1 MMSMSQKVD
10 AQHAYTPHDGLM
22 ENKPES
28 LPKMTIAGGCF
39 WCVES
44 EYRTLPGVKYT
55 LVGYTGGALEDPSY
69 DDITTGKTGHA
80 EALEVY
86 YDSKETSYEE
96 LLRFFLTK
104 AHDPTQLN
112 GQGVDIGPQ
121 YRSAIFYDSEEQK
134 QTAQAIIDEVNESGQ
149 YDKPIVTTLEPRKTF
164 FVAEEY
170 HQQFYEKYEAARGQP
185 HIRVLYKLKNKSH

>member
-1 MMSMSQKVD
+1 
-10 AQHAYTPHDGLM
+10 
-22 ENKPES
+22 
-28 LPKMTIAGGCF
+28 
-39 WCVES
+39 
-44 EYRTLPGVKYT
+44 VKYT
-55 LVGYTGGALEDPSY
+55 LVGYTGGTVENPSY
-69 DDITTGKTGHA
+69 EDITTGRTGHA

-86 YDSKETSYEE
+86 YDPKETSYEE

-104 AHDPTQLN
+104 AHNPTQLN
-112 GQGVDIGPQ
+112 GQGVDIGTQ

-134 QTAQAIIDEVNESGQ
+134 QKAQSIINEVNKSGQ
-149 YDKPIVTTLEPRKTF
+149 YDKAIVTTLEPLKTF